1 MGSSRG
7 VFSNCAEF
15 VGLLSR
21 LEIVMVKI
29 ESWMILQRS
38 VFDITVNGEPFPAL
52 QLYFNIKTG
61 TYLTRVWGRTH
72 SKGEILANDVT

>member
-15 VGLLSR
+15 VGVLSR

-29 ESWMILQRS
+29 EDWMILQRS
-38 VFDITVNGEPFPAL
+38 VFDITVDGEPFTAL

-61 TYLTRVWGRTH
+61 TQFNW
-72 SKGEILANDVT
+72 KILARVSA